1 MDCTINTR
9 QAMRYIEGKGTDFD
23 QARLRATLSGIQPAA
38 VILRPLFDLQSEDG
52 GFPSRPR
59 PGNPSSVDS
68 TLTAIIKLDEV
79 GLFPSPVTDAA
90 LNFLRDLQNS
100 DGSWDENPALPER
113 DLAPW
118 VVPGSLPGRFYFTA
132 SSAFWLGLAGSQRDE
147 AFQKAVRYLAD
158 HQEES
163 GKIPGF
169 EHNTWLGAGAFLLA
183 GSDYTRGGLSA
194 VRYLNLQPLADWED
208 LQMAWSLD
216 VLTRAGLT
224 KDHPFVQRGLER
236 LCQRQA
242 EDGSWASE
250 DGQGF
255 AITATLQVLRVF
267 KRCENQSQTG
277 G

>member
-23 QARLRATLSGIQPAA
+23 QARLRAALSGIQPAA

-59 PGNPSSVDS
+59 PGNPSSIDS
-68 TLTAIIKLDEV
+68 TLTAILKLDEV

-90 LNFLRDLQNS
+90 LHFLSVQQHS
-100 DGSWDENPALPER
+100 DGSWDENPDLPER

-118 VVPGSLPGRFYFTA
+118 VIPGSLPVRFYFTA
-132 SSAFWLGLAGSQRDE
+132 YSAFWFGLAGNQQGE
-147 AFQKAVRYLAD
+147 PFQKAARYLLD

-183 GSDYTRGGLSA
+183 GGEYTRAAHSA
-194 VRYLNLQPLADWED
+194 VHYLNAQPLANWED
-208 LQMAWSLD
+208 SQMAWALD
-216 VLTRAGLT
+216 VLTRAGLP
-224 KDHPFVQRGLER
+224 KDAPFVQRGVEL

-242 EDGSWASE
+242 EDGSWAAE

-255 AITATLQVLRVF
+255 AITATLQVLRVI
-267 KRCENQSQTG
+267 KRCGNSLSEG
-277 G
+277 R